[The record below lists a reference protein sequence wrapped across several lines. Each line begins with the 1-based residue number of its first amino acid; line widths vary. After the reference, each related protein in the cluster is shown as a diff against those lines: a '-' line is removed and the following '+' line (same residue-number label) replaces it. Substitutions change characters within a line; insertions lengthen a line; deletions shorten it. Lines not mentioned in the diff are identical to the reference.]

1 MKLLSD
7 ARLFLQNNL
16 SLSSKI
22 FLKRL
27 FAGTVRPFSWAAA
40 HIKPSETSRPVP
52 DVIKVRKGKPGPGIV
67 VFDDRV
73 PMPDRDAG
81 SARMSEILKSLA
93 RIGRPVFVPMKPLP
107 EYERLLWNEGIE
119 TTNVENYVRLLKR
132 REFHVAIVSR
142 PEVAKALIKSIHR
155 LDQKTKIIFD
165 MVDAHFIRLGREFDI
180 TGDPASAKAAREYE
194 KLESTLAQ
202 ESDQVWC
209 SSPGD
214 KRAMARIIGEERIV
228 VIPTIH
234 ILKDRGKPWRERE
247 GLLFIG
253 HLSHHPNIDAIH
265 YFVREILPLL
275 KKSLPSICFQIV
287 GSNPSATIQAYAS
300 EHVKVLG
307 YVPNIDPLFQSA
319 RVFVAPLRFGAGVNG
334 KIGEALS
341 YGLPV
346 VTTPLAAE
354 GLGLTDRKDA
364 MIAQDPKEFADS
376 VLEVYH
382 SEDLWQRLA
391 DCGYQH
397 IEKHFTPEVVGKA
410 IETGLRGLGVLDKT
424 EVGEVRFP
432 TRHQV
437 SDQQSVRPKEV
448 ERDGP

>member
-7 ARLFLQNNL
+7 VRLFLQNNL

-22 FLKRL
+22 FLRRL
-27 FAGTVRPFSWAAA
+27 FAATVRPFAWAAA
-40 HIKPSETSRPVP
+40 HLKSTRTSSHPGVNRPSVSN
-52 DVIKVRKGKPGPGIV
+52 VIEGQQGQPGPWIL

-81 SARMSEILKSLA
+81 SARMSEILKSLV
-93 RIGRPVFVPMKPLP
+93 RLGKPVFIPMKPLP
-107 EYERLLWNEGIE
+107 EYERLLRNEGIE
-119 TTNVENYVRLLKR
+119 TTNVENYVRLIKR
-132 REFHVAIVSR
+132 RKFRVAIVSR
-142 PEVAKALIKSIHR
+142 PEVAKALIKSLRRI
-155 LDQKTKIIFD
+155 DKKIKIIFD
-165 MVDAHFIRLGREFDI
+165 MVDAHFIRLGREFEI

-194 KLESTLAQ
+194 KLESTLAR

-209 SSPGD
+209 SAPGD
-214 KRAMARIIGEERIV
+214 KRAVAKIVGEGRIV

-234 ILKDRGKPWRERE
+234 VLKARGKHWRERE

-253 HLSHHPNIDAIH
+253 HLSHHPNSDAIH
-265 YFVREILPLL
+265 YFIREILPQLTN
-275 KKSLPSICFQIV
+275 SLPSVCFQIV

-300 EHVKVLG
+300 ESVKVLG

-354 GLGLTDRKDA
+354 GLGLTHGKDA
-364 MIAQDPKEFADS
+364 MIAQDPKEFAES

-382 SEDLWQRLA
+382 NEDLWQRLA
-391 DCGYQH
+391 DSGYKH
-397 IEKHFTPEVVGKA
+397 IDKYFTPDVVGKT
-410 IETGLRGLGVLDKT
+410 IEAGLRDLGVLDKI
-424 EVGEVRFP
+424 
-432 TRHQV
+432 
-437 SDQQSVRPKEV
+437 
-448 ERDGP
+448 